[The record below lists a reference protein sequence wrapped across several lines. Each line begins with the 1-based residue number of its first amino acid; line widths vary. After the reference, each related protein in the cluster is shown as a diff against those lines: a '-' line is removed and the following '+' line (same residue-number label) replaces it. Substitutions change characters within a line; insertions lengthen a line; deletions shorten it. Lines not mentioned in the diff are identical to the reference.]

1 MPDTR
6 EASQR
11 NITQLFEQVI
21 TEYHGA
27 IKIEV
32 NYPRW
37 EDQLDAS
44 TLTPRLVYYYLGNPQ
59 PQYLRF
65 SRPLFD
71 DCANENNTE
80 ELARAE
86 DIIRTKL
93 DSLIKNRQP

>member
-21 TEYHGA
+21 TEYQGA

-44 TLTPRLVYYYLGNPQ
+44 TLTPRLVYYYLGNPS

-93 DSLIKNRQP
+93 ASLIKNRQP